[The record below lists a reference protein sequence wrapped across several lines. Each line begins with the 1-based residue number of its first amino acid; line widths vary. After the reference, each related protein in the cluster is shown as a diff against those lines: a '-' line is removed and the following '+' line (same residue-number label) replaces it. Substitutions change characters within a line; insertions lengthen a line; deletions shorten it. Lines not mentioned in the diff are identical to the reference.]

1 MSIRNI
7 SLAILLSA
15 PAVFGQNAPRP
26 AFDVAS
32 IRPAAEGGLP
42 QGAMAGLRLDGA
54 QVRTAYLSLK
64 DYVGMAYRLKPYQ
77 VAGPDWLA
85 TQRFDVAATLPDG
98 ALPDQVPAMFQTL
111 LEERFQLKFH
121 REPKDLPVYALEVAP
136 AGLKMTEAPPDPE
149 LENIDA
155 KAPQEFSGG
164 GSNQGVS
171 INLGRGS
178 SITFAN
184 NRFEAKRLNMDGLAS
199 TLERFL
205 DRPVVDK
212 TALKGNYDLSLDLT
226 AEDYRSMLIRS
237 AVVAGVVLP
246 PEVLRLID
254 GSPAPTSLFD
264 ALDKLGL
271 KLVTR
276 KAPLDVLVVDKIS
289 KTPTE
294 N

>member
-15 PAVFGQNAPRP
+15 TAVFSQNAPRP

-32 IRPAAEGGLP
+32 IRPAPEGGLP
-42 QGAMAGLRLDGA
+42 QGAIAGLRLDGA
-54 QVRTAYLSLK
+54 QVRAAYLSLK

-77 VAGPDWLA
+77 VTGPDWLG

-136 AGLKMTEAPPDPE
+136 GGLKMTEAPPDPE

-184 NRFEAKRLNMDGLAS
+184 NRFEAKRLNMDALAS

-212 TALKGNYDLSLDLT
+212 TALKGKYDLSLDLT

-254 GSPAPTSLFD
+254 GSPAPASLFD

-271 KLVTR
+271 KLVAR